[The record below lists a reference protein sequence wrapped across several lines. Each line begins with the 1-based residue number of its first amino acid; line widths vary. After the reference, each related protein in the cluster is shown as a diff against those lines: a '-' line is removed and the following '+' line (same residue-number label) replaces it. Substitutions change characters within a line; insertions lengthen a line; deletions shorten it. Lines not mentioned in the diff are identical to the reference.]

1 MDNTKFL
8 DAILL
13 AVKYHAD
20 QTRKS
25 SSEPYVM
32 HPLRVAKKVS
42 QYTDNLDII
51 CSAVL
56 HDTLEDTKITEQ
68 EIENST
74 NSRVLSI
81 VKELTNDTADTVY
94 ITRGKAKYLSS
105 KLSTMS
111 DEALLVKLCDR
122 YDNTRDLNRLDDNFA
137 SKYKIE
143 TTTILNNLLD
153 EESGYYRELNKTQRT
168 IINKILENICP

>member
-8 DAILL
+8 DVILL
-13 AVKYHAD
+13 AVEYHAG
-20 QTRKS
+20 QTRKC

-42 QYTDNLDII
+42 QYTDDLDII
-51 CSAVL
+51 CSAIL

-81 VKELTNDTADTVY
+81 VKELTNDTKN
-94 ITRGKAKYLSS
+94 IMNSKAEYLSS

-122 YDNTRDLNRLDDNFA
+122 YDNTWDLNRLDDNFA